1 MGYNAEPGA
10 GAIYR
15 LYQGEVH
22 KIFSEITIPNAIC
35 FAPDRSRAYFTDTPT
50 RKVMTVALDHDG
62 WPDGPPDIFLDLNED
77 RLNPDG
83 AVVDTAGTLWLAQWG
98 AARIAAYD
106 SKGRFQMAIELSADQ
121 ITCPA
126 FGGEDLTSLYVTSAT
141 EGIDAKAFIEKPDQ
155 GRTFEI
161 AGVVK
166 GLPEPRVIL

>member
-1 MGYNAEPGA
+1 
-10 GAIYR
+10 
-15 LYQGEVH
+15 
-22 KIFSEITIPNAIC
+22 
-35 FAPDRSRAYFTDTPT
+35 
-50 RKVMTVALDHDG
+50 
-62 WPDGPPDIFLDLNED
+62 
-77 RLNPDG
+77 
-83 AVVDTAGTLWLAQWG
+83 LWLAQWG

-106 SKGRFQMAIELSADQ
+106 SKGRFQTAIELSADQ